1 MKLNEFI
8 KSFEDA
14 ERFGRMIFSTIM
26 MSSGC
31 NFNYTEQYD
40 KVDVYWDYDG
50 VENVGELKYRHNY
63 DSTGHCIVDEGVLL
77 EKGKYDE
84 LKEIQKNTGKIP
96 WYVMIFQD
104 NTILLFNLEKL
115 NDVKWI
121 EEERFP
127 KTTMGDRSK
136 IKKLVTYLP
145 VEMAETVKFN
155 LHIN

>member
-8 KSFEDA
+8 NSFEDA

-84 LKEIQKNTGKIP
+84 LKEIQKNTEVTQELLSLMDVLVDGA
-96 WYVMIFQD
+96 YVEELKDVRLKFRGSANQRI
-104 NTILLFNLEKL
+104 I
-115 NDVKWI
+115 DVK
-121 EEERFP
+121 
-127 KTTMGDRSK
+127 KTFEKGECV
-136 IKKLVTYLP
+136 LYL
-145 VEMAETVKFN
+145 E
-155 LHIN
+155 